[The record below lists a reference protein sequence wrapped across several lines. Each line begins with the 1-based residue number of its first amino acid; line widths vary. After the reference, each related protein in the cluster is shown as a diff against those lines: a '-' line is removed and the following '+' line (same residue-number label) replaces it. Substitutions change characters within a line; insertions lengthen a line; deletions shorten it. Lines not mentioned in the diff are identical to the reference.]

1 MEALA
6 SMKEG
11 EEVEGEVEREVDTEE
26 TALLKQFG
34 IGEEMEGT
42 EMVVYMVSWA
52 SSIITTIINLSPSK
66 FWQLERWSLPG
77 ILGELTSVLAQQEL
91 VYIPGGKYTIIDN

>member
-42 EMVVYMVSWA
+42 EMVVYMVS
-52 SSIITTIINLSPSK
+52 
-66 FWQLERWSLPG
+66 
-77 ILGELTSVLAQQEL
+77 
-91 VYIPGGKYTIIDN
+91 